1 MPFGVFPLLE
11 YVYSC
16 TYSFAYCF
24 AYVQSCFE
32 FVIVANHMKFIS
44 ISVQI
49 AQSFFNKCQKNA
61 ELEKGGGEEK
71 KKKEPFREPRGEI
84 GYSAIRTLAQVQF
97 HVPLFGNRVSALLF
111 LLSLTQDALRLDVVS
126 FISVHLFGLV
136 WFGLFVCLFVCLV
149 CCLVCLVC

>member
-61 ELEKGGGEEK
+61 ELEKGGGVK
-71 KKKEPFREPRGEI
+71 KKKKRNRFASRG
-84 GYSAIRTLAQVQF
+84 GKLVTVQ
-97 HVPLFGNRVSALLF
+97 
-111 LLSLTQDALRLDVVS
+111 
-126 FISVHLFGLV
+126 
-136 WFGLFVCLFVCLV
+136 
-149 CCLVCLVC
+149 